1 MKRLLFVL
9 FVIIVSQ
16 LFNTSFPQGNGI
28 KTIVI
33 DAGHG
38 GKDPGCVGKQA
49 KEKDI
54 TLSVA
59 LKLGEMIK
67 TNHPNINVIYTRQTD
82 DFVELIERAEIANRN
97 SADLFI
103 SIHCNAS
110 KTKSSYGAET
120 FVMGLH
126 KSDANLE
133 VAKKEN
139 SVILLEKD
147 YIKKYDGFDPN
158 SPETQI
164 IFSLYQNA
172 FLEQSLIFASEIQ
185 KKLSSKSKRFD
196 RGVKQ
201 AGFLVL
207 YKTTMPGVLIE
218 IGFLSNQKEE
228 EFLITDEGQNII
240 AKSIYEAFSNYKKQI
255 EKKIQISK
263 STTDLKKNTKNNT
276 DIIYNKPDSTVIA
289 KKEDTTIKNIIENKT
304 ISNYN
309 DQDTN
314 KDSDT
319 INIIFKIQILTS
331 SKSIPLNSEIF
342 NGLQDVAE
350 IKSGEFYK
358 YVIGNEKDL
367 EDAIALQKQVIN
379 GGFKDAFILVFNNGK
394 RISVEEALKLIQKNK
409 KQQYIKK
416 ETKIGIFIIVISVL
430 FFWGFNFLKG
440 RDIFHRKTDL
450 IAIYNEINGL
460 TPSSPVY
467 LNGIKIGQVNDIYF
481 CPDGS
486 GKIVVEF
493 FIQSNIKIPVD
504 SRVTI
509 FNADI
514 MGTKAL
520 DIKKGVSNVY
530 AKDNDTIESRLQ
542 ESIQEQ
548 VYIKLR
554 PLVKKIENAI
564 IDIDTILSSIKNIF
578 NDKTQKDIVKL
589 IENTELTMANLKH
602 STGIAD
608 TFLSSY
614 QNQLALIVSNLQN
627 ITTTLKNNSSNIN
640 NTLRNINS
648 ISDSLAKSDLNKT
661 INETKLVIDKL
672 SKITEKINKGEGT
685 IGLLVNN
692 DSLYKQLKN
701 SSENLNNLL
710 IDMKAHPKRYVHFSI
725 FGKKDK

>member
-1 MKRLLFVL
+1 M
-9 FVIIVSQ
+9 
-16 LFNTSFPQGNGI
+16 
-28 KTIVI
+28 
-33 DAGHG
+33 
-38 GKDPGCVGKQA
+38 
-49 KEKDI
+49 
-54 TLSVA
+54 
-59 LKLGEMIK
+59 
-67 TNHPNINVIYTRQTD
+67 
-82 DFVELIERAEIANRN
+82 
-97 SADLFI
+97 
-103 SIHCNAS
+103 
-110 KTKSSYGAET
+110 
-120 FVMGLH
+120 
-126 KSDANLE
+126 
-133 VAKKEN
+133 
-139 SVILLEKD
+139 
-147 YIKKYDGFDPN
+147 
-158 SPETQI
+158 
-164 IFSLYQNA
+164 
-172 FLEQSLIFASEIQ
+172 
-185 KKLSSKSKRFD
+185 
-196 RGVKQ
+196 
-201 AGFLVL
+201 
-207 YKTTMPGVLIE
+207 
-218 IGFLSNQKEE
+218 
-228 EFLITDEGQNII
+228 
-240 AKSIYEAFSNYKKQI
+240 
-255 EKKIQISK
+255 
-263 STTDLKKNTKNNT
+263 
-276 DIIYNKPDSTVIA
+276 
-289 KKEDTTIKNIIENKT
+289 
-304 ISNYN
+304 
-309 DQDTN
+309 
-314 KDSDT
+314 
-319 INIIFKIQILTS
+319 
-331 SKSIPLNSEIF
+331 
-342 NGLQDVAE
+342 
-350 IKSGEFYK
+350 
-358 YVIGNEKDL
+358 
-367 EDAIALQKQVIN
+367 
-379 GGFKDAFILVFNNGK
+379 
-394 RISVEEALKLIQKNK
+394 
-409 KQQYIKK
+409 KK
-416 ETKIGIFIIVISVL
+416 ETKIGIFIIVISAL

-589 IENTELTMANLKH
+589 IENTELSMANLKH